1 MAVFFLVSFFCEMF
15 CKKFLI
21 CAECVPTLAITV
33 HGIASVSINIL
44 LGVINKMMGKKFK
57 KMTKY
62 FPKHSS
68 MFIIIIQ
75 SCTYKIINAF

>member
-1 MAVFFLVSFFCEMF
+1 MF

-44 LGVINKMMGKKFK
+44 LGVINKMMGKKIQEHDK
-57 KMTKY
+57 VV
-62 FPKHSS
+62 PK

>member
-1 MAVFFLVSFFCEMF
+1 MV

-44 LGVINKMMGKKFK
+44 LGVINKMMGKKIQEHDK
-57 KMTKY
+57 VV
-62 FPKHSS
+62 PKTQFNVYHNYTV
-68 MFIIIIQ
+68 M
-75 SCTYKIINAF
+75 YL

>member
-1 MAVFFLVSFFCEMF
+1 MC

-44 LGVINKMMGKKFK
+44 LGVINKIMGKKIQENDK
-57 KMTKY
+57 VV
-62 FPKHSS
+62 PKTQFNVYHNYTV
-68 MFIIIIQ
+68 M
-75 SCTYKIINAF
+75 YL

>member
-44 LGVINKMMGKKFK
+44 LSVINKMMEKNQENDKVVPKTQFK
-57 KMTKY
+57 VYHNYTVMY
-62 FPKHSS
+62 RYLS
-68 MFIIIIQ
+68 
-75 SCTYKIINAF
+75 

>member
-1 MAVFFLVSFFCEMF
+1 MF

-44 LGVINKMMGKKFK
+44 LGVINKMMGKKIQENDKVVPKTQFK
-57 KMTKY
+57 VYHNYTVMY
-62 FPKHSS
+62 L
-68 MFIIIIQ
+68 
-75 SCTYKIINAF
+75 

>member
-1 MAVFFLVSFFCEMF
+1 MF

-44 LGVINKMMGKKFK
+44 LSVINKMMEKKFQENDK
-57 KMTKY
+57 VV
-62 FPKHSS
+62 PKTQFKVYHNYTVMYLSKD
-68 MFIIIIQ
+68 
-75 SCTYKIINAF
+75 YKRILKL

>member
-1 MAVFFLVSFFCEMF
+1 MF

-44 LGVINKMMGKKFK
+44 LGVINKMMGKKIQENDK
-57 KMTKY
+57 VV
-62 FPKHSS
+62 PKTQFNVYHNYTV
-68 MFIIIIQ
+68 M
-75 SCTYKIINAF
+75 YL